1 MSPSA
6 TQTGPA
12 WRDLPSPAY
21 STCRRSFSAPATLR
35 NVQAGNRVNWIAC
48 LSGPDHSDAIWR
60 VWTHCGSWWKVV
72 PKGGCAV
79 TSAAAGAAMG
89 AGADPPPGA
98 GTTSM
103 RPTDVASAPT
113 TTAVANPRARRSTR
127 RYRQVT
133 ALRPTTWLPLGRTV
147 MRLLVGGERDLALL
161 LEAGAVATARDA
173 VLRLAGRVGHLPAAG
188 TDPVDHADH
197 QLARAHGFT
206 PGL

>member
-1 MSPSA
+1 M
-6 TQTGPA
+6 
-12 WRDLPSPAY
+12 
-21 STCRRSFSAPATLR
+21 RSGA
-35 NVQAGNRVNWIAC
+35 
-48 LSGPDHSDAIWR
+48 SGPTVGAGGRS
-60 VWTHCGSWWKVV
+60 S

-79 TSAAAGAAMG
+79 TSAAAGAPLG

-113 TTAVANPRARRSTR
+113 TTAIANPRARRSTR
-127 RYRQVT
+127 RYRRVT
-133 ALRPTTWLPLGRTV
+133 ALRPTTWLPSGRTV

-173 VLRLAGRVGHLPAAG
+173 VLRLAGSLRHLPAAG

-206 PGL
+206 PGPRQPHCLAANRLTIRLRPVHASSNPIAP